1 MSKDHKLQHGTAFRP
16 SAPMAAGLLALGR
29 QFDAALANL
38 ASLQMHADD
47 TDADGQLAVRARTSR

>member
-1 MSKDHKLQHGTAFRP
+1 
-16 SAPMAAGLLALGR
+16 MAAGLLALGR

-38 ASLQMHADD
+38 LSLQMHGDD